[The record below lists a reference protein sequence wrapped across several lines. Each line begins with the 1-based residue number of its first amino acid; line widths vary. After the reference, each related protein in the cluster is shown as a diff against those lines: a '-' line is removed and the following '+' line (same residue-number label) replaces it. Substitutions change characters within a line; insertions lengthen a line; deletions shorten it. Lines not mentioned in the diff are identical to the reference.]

1 MRPAERNRLPL
12 LPALRHGWAMT
23 TILLTGSTRG
33 IGAACAEALT
43 AAGATVIGH
52 GTSSGI
58 AADLDDPAA
67 PRDLWARAL
76 DAAGGHI
83 DVLVNNAGVFE
94 ANPLDTDHDA
104 WVAGWERT
112 MRVNLTAS
120 AELSRLAVLH
130 WQATGGGA
138 APQSGTLRGPRGGR
152 LVNVASRAAYRGDSP
167 AHWHYAAAKA
177 GMVAM
182 TKTIARGYAA
192 DGILAFAVCPG
203 FTMTGMAEDYLAS
216 RGGDKLLAD
225 IPLGRVAEPA
235 EVADVVRFLALDAP
249 ASMTGAVLDVNGASY
264 VR

>member
-1 MRPAERNRLPL
+1 
-12 LPALRHGWAMT
+12 MT
-23 TILLTGSTRG
+23 NILLTGSSRG
-33 IGAACAEALT
+33 IGAACAGAL
-43 AAGATVIGH
+43 ADAGATVLGH
-52 GTSSGI
+52 GTASGI
-58 AADLDDPAA
+58 AADLAQPGAA
-67 PRDLWARAL
+67 AALWARAL
-76 DAAGGHI
+76 DRAGGRI

-94 ANPLDTDHDA
+94 ANPLDGDADA
-104 WVAGWERT
+104 WLAGWERT
-112 MRVNLTAS
+112 MRVNLTAA

-130 WQATGGGA
+130 WRGTG
-138 APQSGTLRGPRGGR
+138 GGR

-167 AHWHYAAAKA
+167 AHWHYAASKA

-192 DGILAFAVCPG
+192 EGILAFAVCPG
-203 FTMTGMAEDYLAS
+203 FTMTGMADDYLSS

-225 IPLGRVAEPA
+225 IPLGRVADPA